1 MQAKTQQMAV
11 TETQLISDL
20 KSGKVKNI
28 YLLTGEE
35 NHGIDTIS
43 DFFEH
48 QFLPEDFRDF
58 DQTIIYG
65 RDTSME
71 TIITMARRFP
81 VMSPYQLI
89 LVKEAQDIRK
99 WDQLPLYLDNPQPQ
113 TVLVFCY
120 RHKKMDKRSVAYKSI
135 AKHGVVFEK
144 DKLKDYKI
152 PEWVTAYVRENG
164 YDISPRGASIIAES
178 IGNELSK
185 IVNELSKVFIT
196 LPKGSKI
203 TESIIEE
210 NIGISKDYNVFELQ
224 NAIGRKDVLKCNKII
239 NHFAA
244 NPKENSIQA
253 ILPNLYA
260 YFIKI
265 MVYHQLDNKSNAPSI
280 LGIHPYYLQDY
291 QIAAANYS
299 LPKLATIIGYL
310 KTADLKSKGIEN
322 TGTITDGELLKEL
335 LFKILH

>member
-1 MQAKTQQMAV
+1 MAI
-11 TETQLISDL
+11 TENQLISDL
-20 KSGKVKNI
+20 KSKKVKNI

-35 NHGIDTIS
+35 NYGIDTVS

-48 QFLPEDFRDF
+48 QFIDQSFRDF
-58 DQTIIYG
+58 DQSVLYG
-65 RDTSME
+65 RDVSME
-71 TIITMARRFP
+71 TIISMARRFP
-81 VMSPYQLI
+81 MMSPYQLI

-120 RHKKMDKRSVAYKSI
+120 RHKKMDKRSAAYKSI

-152 PEWVTAYVRENG
+152 PEWIMSYVRENG

-185 IVNELSKVFIT
+185 IANELSKVFIS
-196 LPKGSKI
+196 LQKGSQI

-210 NIGISKDYNVFELQ
+210 NIGISKDYNIFELQ
-224 NAIGRKDVLKCNKII
+224 NAIGQKDVLKCNKII

-265 MVYHQLDNKSNAPSI
+265 MIFHQLDDKNKASSV

-291 QIAAANYS
+291 QMAATNYS
-299 LPKLATIIGYL
+299 LPKLASIIGYL

-335 LFKILH
+335 IFKILH